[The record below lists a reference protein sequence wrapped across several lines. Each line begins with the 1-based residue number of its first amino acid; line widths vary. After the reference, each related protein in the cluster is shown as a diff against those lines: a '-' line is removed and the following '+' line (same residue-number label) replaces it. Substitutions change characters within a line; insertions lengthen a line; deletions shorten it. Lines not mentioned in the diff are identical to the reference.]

1 MEPHGVSRGSIMEP
15 TASAMAPKAKR
26 ELGNGS
32 RLTWTA
38 RAAASKATS
47 ARILREKVKWLRK
60 RESKVVEKERMQ
72 RG

>member
-1 MEPHGVSRGSIMEP
+1 
-15 TASAMAPKAKR
+15 MAPRAKR

-47 ARILREKVKWLRK
+47 ARILRENETWLRGRGRGRK
-60 RESKVVEKERMQ
+60 RECHVVEREREREKERMS